1 MKAFY
6 RACVAGWGGRTD
18 HTQTVTTTRAPAVL
32 KTCGM
37 TLKQLL
43 LPYHLTLGY
52 VVPWQSFISIS
63 HVFSNESSS
72 GLWKKMHNHTGCIC
86 SSSLHCVFS
95 CDPLKRSHKRM
106 QSHIDHIYL
115 VLLCCVF
122 SYAPLNRLLVKMK
135 NYIGCN
141 GLTFPRRVLSNGP
154 LNGVAEK
161 SYCHICCTCKA
172 FSHYVFS
179 NELSDWI

>member
-1 MKAFY
+1 MF
-6 RACVAGWGGRTD
+6 
-18 HTQTVTTTRAPAVL
+18 
-32 KTCGM
+32 
-37 TLKQLL
+37 
-43 LPYHLTLGY
+43 
-52 VVPWQSFISIS
+52 
-63 HVFSNESSS
+63 FSNESSS

-161 SYCHICCTCKA
+161 SFVTSVALVRLFPTMCSQMSFQIGSEIRCIVALVAFMCFISSRVSYQMCLQIASPSRCTVTLIA
-172 FSHYVFS
+172 FV
-179 NELSDWI
+179 